1 MSNAES
7 PSCIIIE
14 PATAADVDEIVRI
27 EEACFSAPWTR
38 KMLEAELVGNQFSSF
53 LVAKQVDHASN
64 GIRLLGYVCFWVVFE
79 ELRIMNVAVAP
90 SARRRGI
97 ARQLIGRALESGR
110 EKSAAKGLLEVRASN
125 TAARRLYG
133 ALGFR
138 EASVRTRYYTNP
150 IEDAILME
158 TRSLQRPLGPA
169 GLDSSASLED
179 SSATVDSIN
188 GGGAT

>member
-1 MSNAES
+1 MGNAES
-7 PSCIIIE
+7 PSGIIIE

-53 LVAKQVDHASN
+53 LVAKQADHASN
-64 GIRLLGYVCFWVVFE
+64 DIRLLGYVCFWVVFE

-97 ARQLIGRALESGR
+97 ARQLIVRALESGR

-138 EASVRTRYYTNP
+138 ETSVRTRYYTNP

-158 TRSLQRPLGPA
+158 TPFQRPLGPA
-169 GLDSSASLED
+169 GMDSSASLED